1 MAWLGTWKY
10 RRKITV
16 DNTNVDSDLPHFPV
30 PIVFGSSVGQD
41 NQDLSGIFTELESNS
56 KKIAITKSDGTTQIY
71 GEIEHWDDNTEQ
83 VLTPNTTRDLGSTDG
98 GLGGLT
104 AYGSPVDNGTYYTF
118 DGATNGLSNTTYLG
132 STSTEVCWAKVRI
145 HNKTKGTAQI
155 IWKDGGDYNGIA
167 VGIDASGNLGLFG
180 RSSTVLSSLSIPST
194 DYENDVWY
202 DIYFTRQEIYIF
214 NSGTMDL
221 VASKKGAGVSSSDG
235 TGSECVGHADLQSP
249 ITGVSGT
256 NFEFFE
262 GDIDFVKVFT
272 SPNLTIPIVRAVIRV
287 SKDDLTISSGNESY
301 MYIYYDSTQ
310 EDNTT
315 YIGDVGD
322 TPAQSVWDSNFK
334 AVYHMAQDPSG
345 TAPQLLDSTV
355 NSIDGTSM
363 GSMTSADLVEGS
375 IGKAIDFDGTDDYFT
390 TANVSDG
397 LDITDILTLEAF
409 VYTKFTGA
417 ISATQYFMCRQE
429 HPSDVDSYGFFINSS
444 SRLQLGSSG
453 GNIQGPIVTF
463 ANQEY
468 YFAGTYDDSLVGKL
482 FQDGVSQSLYINNYD
497 AMAGG
502 ANSFLIGAHS
512 PTISNL
518 NGYIREVRISNTVRS
533 DAWIKTTQYAEKDD
547 LLTYG
552 TEEEVLLSAVDTPVM
567 APTAG
572 DYNPTQTITLTS
584 ANADSIYYT
593 VDGSDPDNTDTL
605 YSTPIPMFD
614 GTLKAIGVSSTLDDS
629 EIASETYTFSL
640 VPVKFHQPKRI
651 ISQGVYRR
659 QVYTAPT
666 TRFGMFEYTY
676 IAPPADP
683 YPTKTFEEPYT
694 IFERSVRFSIE
705 EPYPLAN
712 IINNPIE
719 ELYFISLPINN
730 LFNEIYGLKLGI
742 SIVQYYSDTP
752 ILKVLINEYYNDT
765 YFLKCKIIEEYWDV
779 LNPKKIVNEPYS
791 GVFSPGINISMYYGD
806 KPVVLS
812 DKILRYNEA
821 TKNSKIIEENYSDY
835 PVKIK
840 ITEEE
845 YNDKAVL
852 KRRYIE
858 SYTSSIFSKKV
869 ISQIWNIFPSVMLE
883 IEETYKII
891 TGDSAIKDFSEIYD
905 FYILN
910 KVSKQYEERYYMVS
924 NSSLIKNIT
933 ANVFVNGIFVDIIGI
948 NIDSGID
955 KYAILGSLTLASEA
969 DYINCPLLGE
979 VECVLNDYSFKFFIE
994 NRGKQIANEGTSYTV
1009 SMVSPTA
1016 KLDSPY
1022 SKTMVLSF
1030 NNGLYASEIV
1040 QQMADYKNIIV
1051 DWQLDVDWIIPSY
1064 AISANGETPL
1074 TVIKKIVNAVGGI
1087 VQTKPNGD
1095 MAIISQY
1102 PISPKDFEIEEPTVI
1117 FSSETD
1123 IISMED
1129 SIEINDGT
1137 NAFVITDQGT
1147 SGAEIKLEEINIS
1160 DTEKLVRGFRI
1171 PFADGPFD
1179 LVTSG
1184 GDFISINKTIGFI
1197 TAVIPVDFNTSD
1209 NSEEWE
1215 YIEFIDWVGKTQYPI
1230 YEVDGVSIIEW
1241 EWLSEDLGSFQISEN
1256 GTLTCTSKI
1265 GKSESL
1271 LRIKYNTK
1279 YWEWVV
1285 TGPESRH
1292 AQLYVPELIT

>member
-1 MAWLGTWKY
+1 MAWLGTWAK
-10 RRKITV
+10 RIKLTV
-16 DNTNVDSDLPHFPV
+16 DNTNVDSDLTHFPV
-30 PIVFGSSVGQD
+30 PIVLGTSVGQSS
-41 NQDLSGIFTELESNS
+41 QDLSVLFDDLGTSS
-56 KKIAITKSDGTTQIY
+56 KKIAVTKVDGTTQIY
-71 GEIEHWDDNTEQ
+71 GEIETWNSVTE
-83 VLTPNTTRDLGSTDG
+83 
-98 GLGGLT
+98 
-104 AYGSPVDNGTYYTF
+104 
-118 DGATNGLSNTTYLG
+118 
-132 STSTEVCWAKVRI
+132 K
-145 HNKTKGTAQI
+145 
-155 IWKDGGDYNGIA
+155 
-167 VGIDASGNLGLFG
+167 
-180 RSSTVLSSLSIPST
+180 
-194 DYENDVWY
+194 
-202 DIYFTRQEIYIF
+202 
-214 NSGTMDL
+214 
-221 VASKKGAGVSSSDG
+221 
-235 TGSECVGHADLQSP
+235 
-249 ITGVSGT
+249 
-256 NFEFFE
+256 
-262 GDIDFVKVFT
+262 
-272 SPNLTIPIVRAVIRV
+272 AVIRC
-287 SKDDLTISSGNESY
+287 SRDDLTITAADVTNLY
-301 MYIYYDSTQ
+301 LYFDPLQ
-310 EDNTT
+310 PDNTT
-315 YIGDVGD
+315 YIGDTGD
-322 TPAQSVWDSNFK
+322 IPAQAVWDANFK
-334 AVYHMAQDPSG
+334 AVYHMAQDPATGGSFI
-345 TAPQLLDSTV
+345 LDSTSNGNDASV
-355 NSIDGTSM
+355 GRGSLSQVENFTKGLYFGNNSYADSDATVAISGNDDRTVEVILEPDALNSSGTDLFVSLGDRAFGTHKWYYLGFIDGNW
-363 GSMTSADLVEGS
+363 
-375 IGKAIDFDGTDDYFT
+375 F
-390 TANVSDG
+390 
-397 LDITDILTLEAF
+397 
-409 VYTKFTGA
+409 
-417 ISATQYFMCRQE
+417 
-429 HPSDVDSYGFFINSS
+429 
-444 SRLQLGSSG
+444 
-453 GNIQGPIVTF
+453 
-463 ANQEY
+463 
-468 YFAGTYDDSLVGKL
+468 
-482 FQDGVSQSLYINNYD
+482 INNYYD
-497 AMAGG
+497 DLDSAVA
-502 ANSFLIGAHS
+502 AHIDTKYYMS
-512 PTISNL
+512 VTQDSGVQTIQVDSSQIAQQTISL
-518 NGYIREVRISNTVRS
+518 NTTLNVLRMGSGLYSSTNYYSGSIFEIRVSDVARP
-533 DAWIKTTQYAEKDD
+533 DAWIKATNYAETDS

-552 TEEEVLLSAVDTPVM
+552 AEEAPVSAVDTPVM

-593 VDGSDPDNTDTL
+593 TDGSTPDNTDTL
-605 YSTPIPMFD
+605 YSTPISIFT
-614 GTLKAIGVSSTLDDS
+614 GTLKAIGVSSTLGDS

-683 YPTKTFEEPYT
+683 CPTKTFEEPYI

-1074 TVIKKIVNAVGGI
+1074 AVIKKIVNAVGGI